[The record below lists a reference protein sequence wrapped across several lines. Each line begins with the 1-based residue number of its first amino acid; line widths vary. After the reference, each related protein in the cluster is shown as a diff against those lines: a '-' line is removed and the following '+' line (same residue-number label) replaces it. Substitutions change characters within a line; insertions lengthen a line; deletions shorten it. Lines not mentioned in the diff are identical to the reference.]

1 MTAKSFVMGINRAIA
16 LMQDMAVFVA
26 VVEAGSFT
34 SAAKKLGA
42 TTSSVSR
49 QVSRLEDCLH
59 VKLLERT
66 TRNLRLNAAGERV
79 FAQCRITLDSAR
91 DVLDVADQICGE
103 PQGRLKI
110 GVPKAYGSQV
120 LKTIIPSFLNTYSSV
135 EVQLLVTDR
144 TMDPF
149 YDDVDILVTIT
160 DKPIESLVAVCLG
173 EVRSVLC
180 ASESYIAKRGHPV
193 HPSELTDHD
202 CLSLGESALDNVW
215 SFAKGHETASV
226 TTSGRY
232 IANHTEIRKDAV
244 LNGFGVGLFP
254 DFSVTDE
261 IETGVMIQ
269 ILADW
274 SIVGKYQGK
283 VNLQYPQSRYISPLV
298 RAFVNFAKGSLGAG
312 AVDQP

>member
-1 MTAKSFVMGINRAIA
+1 
-16 LMQDMAVFVA
+16 MQDMAVFVA

-120 LKTIIPSFLNTYSSV
+120 LLKGAKQRASRP
-135 EVQLLVTDR
+135 
-144 TMDPF
+144 
-149 YDDVDILVTIT
+149 
-160 DKPIESLVAVCLG
+160 LVAISPTTP
-173 EVRSVLC
+173 R
-180 ASESYIAKRGHPV
+180 
-193 HPSELTDHD
+193 
-202 CLSLGESALDNVW
+202 
-215 SFAKGHETASV
+215 FAKT
-226 TTSGRY
+226 R
-232 IANHTEIRKDAV
+232 
-244 LNGFGVGLFP
+244 F
-254 DFSVTDE
+254 
-261 IETGVMIQ
+261 
-269 ILADW
+269 
-274 SIVGKYQGK
+274 
-283 VNLQYPQSRYISPLV
+283 
-298 RAFVNFAKGSLGAG
+298 
-312 AVDQP
+312 